1 MKTLLRHH
9 GPWIAVALAVS
20 LCARFLWP
28 SLVEEIAT
36 ARQTSLSLASAPP
49 DSAVLRHRV
58 AALAADSVRLARLKT
73 SLDARVYSAADPGA
87 QAVEE
92 VLDLLS
98 PLPLGIERVQPSV
111 EGDRVRI
118 HLSGSADLGSVHKA
132 MERLEQGPRQVRVRT
147 LSLRKADTRLQF
159 DLELVHFRRS
169 LP

>member
-1 MKTLLRHH
+1 MKALLRHH
-9 GPWIAVALAVS
+9 APWIAVVLAFS

-28 SLVEEIAT
+28 SLVEEGAT
-36 ARQTSLSLASAPP
+36 ARETARSLASALP

-73 SLDARVYSAADPGA
+73 SLEARVFSAADPGA

-92 VLDLLS
+92 VLDILS
-98 PLPLGIERVQPSV
+98 PLRLGIERVQPAV
-111 EGDRVRI
+111 ETDRVRI
-118 HLSGSADLGSVHKA
+118 HLSGSADLESVRKA
-132 MERLEQGPRQVRVRT
+132 LELLEQGTRRVRVRT

-169 LP
+169 TP